1 MYRWGCWQL
10 HLCGYYWVISLDPK
24 TICRHCLIDWLI
36 SPEKNPSILN
46 LRVCQYYQVDL
57 ENERKADFVGEYVD
71 FNLISLFFVCPSP
84 EFSCAQLQRL
94 FEFLWKIN
102 FWELNLISLEIK
114 PPAFYKYGEEAQQ
127 TVRGDLTLFTQ
138 TFNQSLW
145 FFPCL
150 YSSPFFQ
157 KYLNFLNVSKGS
169 VTDSADLCVPSLVA
183 QLLDSPGFLLPI
195 T

>member
-1 MYRWGCWQL
+1 M
-10 HLCGYYWVISLDPK
+10 
-24 TICRHCLIDWLI
+24 
-36 SPEKNPSILN
+36 
-46 LRVCQYYQVDL
+46 
-57 ENERKADFVGEYVD
+57 GEYVD

-145 FFPCL
+145 FFSLLILLSLFSEVPE
-150 YSSPFFQ
+150 F
-157 KYLNFLNVSKGS
+157 SKR
-169 VTDSADLCVPSLVA
+169 
-183 QLLDSPGFLLPI
+183 F
-195 T
+195 